1 MCMIS
6 ALNLEGLM
14 KFYYIYSFL
23 YDSSREK
30 KKLEQAKK
38 VKTVLEVY
46 ERITSKKDSSG
57 L

>member
-23 YDSSREK
+23 NDSSREK
-30 KKLEQAKK
+30 KNWNRQKK
-38 VKTVLEVY
+38 WKQFWKFMKE
-46 ERITSKKDSSG
+46 
-57 L
+57 

>member
-23 YDSSREK
+23 NDSSREK

-46 ERITSKKDSSG
+46 ERITSKKDASG